1 MGLNESLKRIESMFK
16 SLDISTSGLIAQRQR
31 MNTIAGNLANLNT
44 TRDADG
50 KTSAFQRRFV
60 TFAAA
65 ESGSST
71 GEPAGVTYQ
80 VAVDTATPPRRVH
93 QPGHPDADKDGYVS
107 YPNID
112 MVTEFVNALE
122 ASRAYEANL
131 VAVDMTK
138 QIANLSLKIL
148 A

>member
-1 MGLNESLKRIESMFK
+1 MLRA
-16 SLDISTSGLIAQRQR
+16 LDVSTSALIAQRQR
-31 MNTIAGNLANLNT
+31 MNTIADNLANLNT

-50 KTSAFQRRFV
+50 KPSAFQRRFV

-65 ESGSST
+65 ESGNSGDT
-71 GEPAGVTYQ
+71 PGGVTYH
-80 VAVDTATPPRRVH
+80 VAVDATAPPRRVFE
-93 QPGHPDADKDGYVS
+93 PGHPDADKEGYVS

-112 MVTEFVNALE
+112 MMTEFVNAVE
-122 ASRAYEANL
+122 ASRAYQANL
-131 VAVDMTK
+131 VAIDMTK

>member
-1 MGLNESLKRIESMFK
+1 MFRTI
-16 SLDISTSGLIAQRQR
+16 DISTSALIGERQR

-50 KTSAFQRRFV
+50 KVAPFQRRFV
-60 TFAAA
+60 TFTAQSDNSDTP
-65 ESGSST
+65 SG
-71 GEPAGVTYQ
+71 VNYQ
-80 VAVDTATPPRRVH
+80 ISIDTSAPPRRVFE
-93 QPGHPDADKDGYVS
+93 PGHPDADKEGYVS

-112 MVTEFVNALE
+112 MMTEFVNAVE

-131 VAVDMTK
+131 VAIDLAK
-138 QIANLSLKIL
+138 QGFTQSLKIL

>member
-1 MGLNESLKRIESMFK
+1 MLSA
-16 SLDISTSGLIAQRQR
+16 LDVSASALIAQRQR
-31 MNTIAGNLANLNT
+31 MNAIADNLANLNT

-50 KTSAFQRRFV
+50 KPTPFQRRFV

-65 ESGSST
+65 DSGNST
-71 GEPAGVTYQ
+71 DAPAGVTYQ
-80 VAVDTATPPRRVH
+80 VSVDTSTPPRRVF

-107 YPNID
+107 FPNID
-112 MVTEFVNALE
+112 MMTEFVNAVE

-131 VAVDMTK
+131 VAIDITK
-138 QIANLSLKIL
+138 QGFTQSLKIL

>member
-1 MGLNESLKRIESMFK
+1 MFK
-16 SLDISTSGLIAQRQR
+16 TLDISTSGLIAQRLR
-31 MNTIAGNLANLNT
+31 MDTIAGNLANLQT

-50 KTSAFQRRFV
+50 KPSPFQRRFV

-65 ESGSST
+65 D
-71 GEPAGVTYQ
+71 PLAADAGAADDPVGVSCQ
-80 VAVDTATPPRRVH
+80 VNLDMSPPRRLH
-93 QPGHPDADKDGYVS
+93 QPGHPDADKDGFVS

-122 ASRAYEANL
+122 AGRAYEANV
-131 VAVDMTK
+131 VAVEMTK
-138 QIANLSLKIL
+138 QMVNLSLRIL

>member
-1 MGLNESLKRIESMFK
+1 MFQ

-31 MNTIAGNLANLNT
+31 LTTIADNLANLNT

-50 KTSAFQRRFV
+50 KPSVFHRRFV

-65 ESGSST
+65 KPEDASGK
-71 GEPAGVTYQ
+71 PVGVTYQ
-80 VAVDTATPPRRVH
+80 INVDTTTPPRRVY
-93 QPGHPDADKDGYVS
+93 QPGHPDADKEGYIS
-107 YPNID
+107 YPNVD
-112 MVTEFVNALE
+112 MMTEYVNATE
-122 ASRAYEANL
+122 ASRAYQANI

-138 QIANLSLKIL
+138 QIFTLGLKIL

>member
-1 MGLNESLKRIESMFK
+1 MLSA
-16 SLDISTSGLIAQRQR
+16 LDVSTSGLIAQRQR
-31 MNTIAGNLANLNT
+31 MNAIADNLANLNT

-50 KTSAFQRRFV
+50 KPSAFQRRFV

-65 ESGSST
+65 DPNNSSET
-71 GEPAGVTYQ
+71 PGGVTYH
-80 VAVDTATPPRRVH
+80 VSVDTASPPRRVYE
-93 QPGHPDADKDGYVS
+93 PGHPDADKEGYVS

-112 MVTEFVNALE
+112 MMTEFVNAVE
-122 ASRAYEANL
+122 ASRAYQANL
-131 VAVDMTK
+131 VAIDMTK

>member
-1 MGLNESLKRIESMFK
+1 MLSA
-16 SLDISTSGLIAQRQR
+16 LDVSTSALIAQRQR
-31 MNTIAGNLANLNT
+31 MNAIADNLANLNT

-50 KTSAFQRRFV
+50 KPSAFQRRFV

-65 ESGSST
+65 ESGNST
-71 GEPAGVTYQ
+71 DAPGGVTYH
-80 VAVDTATPPRRVH
+80 VSVDTTTPPRRVFE
-93 QPGHPDADKDGYVS
+93 PGHPDADKEGYVS

-112 MVTEFVNALE
+112 MMTEFVNAVE
-122 ASRAYEANL
+122 ASRAYQANL
-131 VAVDMTK
+131 VAIDMTK

>member
-1 MGLNESLKRIESMFK
+1 MFRTI
-16 SLDISTSGLIAQRQR
+16 DISTSALIGERQR

-50 KTSAFQRRFV
+50 KVAPFQRRFV
-60 TFAAA
+60 TFTAQSDNPETA
-65 ESGSST
+65 
-71 GEPAGVTYQ
+71 AGVNYQ
-80 VAVDTATPPRRVH
+80 ISLDTTSPPRRVYE
-93 QPGHPDADKDGYVS
+93 PGHPDADKEGYVS

-112 MVTEFVNALE
+112 MSTEFVNAVE

-131 VAVDMTK
+131 VAIDLAK
-138 QIANLSLKIL
+138 QGFTQSLRIL

>member
-1 MGLNESLKRIESMFK
+1 MFGTI
-16 SLDISTSGLIAQRQR
+16 DISTSALIGERQR

-50 KTSAFQRRFV
+50 KVAPFQRRFV
-60 TFAAA
+60 TFSAQS
-65 ESGSST
+65 ENPDTPS
-71 GEPAGVTYQ
+71 GVTYQ
-80 VAVDTATPPRRVH
+80 ISVDTTSPPRRVYE
-93 QPGHPDADKDGYVS
+93 PGHPDADKEGYVS

-112 MVTEFVNALE
+112 MMNEFVNAVE

-131 VAVDMTK
+131 VAIDIAK
-138 QIANLSLKIL
+138 QGFAESLKIL